1 MSSPIYNK
9 DLPVTHKSVLDNE
22 DIERIATLI
31 SFGVGSIYKSYR
43 CLRLAH
49 YWKLS
54 ICQNVLGE
62 GFSAIVS
69 FEKGVSAGGVFVK
82 HYKDIINGCV
92 FTIEIEDAYADNLEQ
107 YGGHFIEEF
116 SSTYNS
122 EISSLL
128 FCSEREQYKAQLDAS
143 QLLLSLSS
151 IIFEEGVMDNF
162 LYQLVQELQKK
173 MDGTI
178 CSMSVVKWSI
188 EQETFEMPAVYE
200 KGKISLGNDKFPLDV
215 LKHRP
220 IYRVIHTNKPLI
232 MSKSQNKAMLESV
245 NVHTFEEAATII
257 FPMDLGIESGAVSI
271 SSKHIESFSCI
282 DLALVSS
289 AVKSLATIYRQN
301 IIQSKM
307 FKQANYDQLTSLANR
322 AYFKRFLAGLDL
334 AADESASLLYIDLD
348 KFKNVNDGYGHDVG
362 DKYLQVVA
370 KRIADQL
377 RDNDLAARIG
387 GDEFAVVL
395 TKLNSDED
403 SERVAKRILNAFQ
416 RPIDIEGIDHDAGV
430 SIGICD
436 FNYTCDVS
444 LALVQADKAMY
455 DAKKAGRGCMVKYS
469 DD

>member
-1 MSSPIYNK
+1 MTSPEKNK
-9 DLPVTHKSVLDNE
+9 ELPVSHSTELDNE
-22 DIERIATLI
+22 DIERLSTLI
-31 SFGVGSIYKSYR
+31 SFGLSSIYKSYR
-43 CLRLAH
+43 CLRLSN

-54 ICQNVLGE
+54 ICHDALRVGLSN
-62 GFSAIVS
+62 IVS
-69 FEKGVSAGGVFVK
+69 FQKGKKNGAVFEKQ
-82 HYKDIINGCV
+82 YKDVINDCT
-92 FTIEIEDAYADNLEQ
+92 FLLEIEEDAGNDLAQ

-122 EISSLL
+122 EITSLL
-128 FCSEREQYKAQLDAS
+128 FCSEREQYKAELDAS

-322 AYFKRFLAGLDL
+322 AYFKKFLAGLDL
-334 AADESASLLYIDLD
+334 ASDESASLLYIDLD
-348 KFKNVNDGYGHDVG
+348 RFKAVNDGYGHDVG

-395 TKLNSDED
+395 TKLNSIED
-403 SERVAKRILNAFQ
+403 SERVAKRILNAFE
-416 RPIDIEGIDHDAGV
+416 RPIDIEGIDHDVGV

-436 FNYTCDVS
+436 FNYSCDVS

-469 DD
+469 ND